1 MLNLMYITNRPD
13 VAMIAEAA
21 GVNRI
26 FVDMEYIGKADRQG
40 GMDTVQSRHTLDDV
54 RTVSA
59 VLQTAELLVRVNP
72 MHEASSHYG
81 SSLEEI
87 EGAIASGAK
96 VLMLPFFK
104 TVGEVEDFIDMVQG
118 RAKVMPLIETPEA
131 VACLDDLLSLDGI
144 DELYVGLNDLSLG
157 YGRKFMFD
165 LLCDGTVE
173 NICHKIAEKGISYG
187 FGGIAALGKGL
198 LPAELIIAEHYRLG
212 STCAILSRSFCNADK
227 LTHLGKI
234 AKTFVEG
241 IKAIRE
247 YEEQVN
253 EHLRFFERN
262 RSLIRVAVEKIHNQM
277 RSKQG

>member
-13 VAMIAEAA
+13 VAMIAESA
-21 GVNRI
+21 GVGRI
-26 FVDMEYIGKADRQG
+26 FVDMEYIGKAERQG

-54 RTVSA
+54 QRISTA
-59 VLQTAELLVRVNP
+59 LQKAELLVRVNP
-72 MHEASSHYG
+72 MHEASSCYG
-81 SSLEEI
+81 SSREEI
-87 EGAIASGAK
+87 EGAIANGAK

-104 TVGEVEDFIDMVQG
+104 TVQEVADFVGIVQG

-131 VACLDDLLSLDGI
+131 VSCLDDLLFLDGI

-173 NICHKIAEKGISYG
+173 NICSKIAKRGIPYG

-212 STCAILSRSFCNADK
+212 STCAILSRSFCNVDR
-227 LTHLGKI
+227 TSHLGDI

-241 IKAIRE
+241 IKAIRQ

-262 RSLIRVAVEKIHNQM
+262 LGFIRVAVEKIHNQM
-277 RSKQG
+277 ASKQD